1 MPITVKNAR
10 LINERFN
17 PFYLPEKKGP
27 FSELVQFIFLTQWA
41 LRSERIEVTYV
52 SSQVHVPVNNTFLI

>member
-10 LINERFN
+10 LINERFI

-27 FSELVQFIFLTQWA
+27 FSELVQFF
-41 LRSERIEVTYV
+41 
-52 SSQVHVPVNNTFLI
+52 F